1 MKKTLKKLSVFMMA
15 MAISGTL
22 FAQVPQKFNYQGI
35 ARDNKGNPLVQQR
48 MTLKL
53 TILPTSDATEG
64 EYEEIQTVTTN
75 EFGLYH
81 LQIGVGNPL
90 KGEMKTVKWETGN
103 KYIKVAIDSKGG
115 NEFVEAGTT
124 QLLSVPY
131 AIYADKAGM
140 AKSTASS
147 DRAGNVSTSAS
158 GTGTVNFLSKF
169 TAANTI
175 YNSQIFDNGTNIGIG
190 TISPSAKFQITQNST
205 NVLEHIRMQNISPS
219 GAGRFTMYSDGGSNY
234 ATFTKYGSTT
244 SGGYAGI
251 VSLYPFGNLLAFGN
265 NGLAA
270 NDGLGRFLISTAG
283 NVGISIF
290 KNGTSKLKFHA
301 DFNSENVGIGGNASP
316 ASRVHFNNTD
326 GSDIDIRLTNIITGH
341 TAADGLEIEM
351 QDLNARI
358 INRENAPIIFGTN
371 NIEKARLTSN
381 GFLGIGTTVP
391 ATTLD
396 VNGQIKIQGGT
407 PGIGKVLTSDATGL
421 ASWTTITGVTSV
433 NGNTGAVTTIDGT
446 GSVGYV
452 PHFTAPKLIGN
463 SIIKIDSARVGINT
477 ATPHGEIQLGNN
489 TNNRKVV
496 LYEAANNNSA
506 FYGFGVN
513 SGILRFQIPTGANYA
528 FYSQAGNVDVSNE
541 IMRLTSS
548 GNLGLGTNLPT
559 EKLTVFGNA
568 LIGSGGNL
576 TVESGN
582 LTVTTGNAIVQ
593 NGDLSVPQGEVGI
606 GGAPVTGTRLRVV
619 GNANIT
625 GSATVYSNV
634 NITTGDLSVAAGDVI
649 TTAGDVVAS
658 TGDVI
663 IGTAGELKMG
673 NGVSNRKLVMYE
685 QAPNVHQFY
694 GFGVNA
700 GMVRYQI
707 PTTASSHVFYAGTST
722 TASNELVRI
731 LGNGNVGIGL
741 SAPTAQLQLSTNSAS
756 KPTSSSWTI
765 SSDARLKT
773 VDGVYTKGLSEI
785 LKLNTIAYHYKKGNA
800 RNLPT
805 EEQGIGFV
813 AQELQQVFP
822 EAVKQ
827 DSDGYLSVDIHP
839 VLISYINAIKE
850 LNENNEQLKKQVESQ
865 QNQYNQLL
873 KRLDALEKK

>member
-1 MKKTLKKLSVFMMA
+1 M
-15 MAISGTL
+15 
-22 FAQVPQKFNYQGI
+22 
-35 ARDNKGNPLVQQR
+35 
-48 MTLKL
+48 
-53 TILPTSDATEG
+53 
-64 EYEEIQTVTTN
+64 TTN

-81 LQIGVGNPL
+81 LQIGDGNPL

-115 NEFVEAGTT
+115 NEFVDAGTT

-140 AKSTASS
+140 AKSTAST
-147 DRAGNVSTSAS
+147 DRAGTVSTSAA

-175 YNSQIFDNGTNIGIG
+175 YNSQLFDNGTNIGIG
-190 TISPSAKFQITQNST
+190 TISPTAKFQITQNSA

-219 GAGRFTMYSDGGSNY
+219 GAGRFTMYCDGASNY

-326 GSDIDIRLTNIITGH
+326 GSDIDIRLTNTITGH
-341 TAADGLEIEM
+341 TATDGLEIEM

-371 NIEKARLTSN
+371 NIENARLTSN

-396 VNGQIKIQGGT
+396 VNGQIKIHGGT

-421 ASWTTITGVTSV
+421 ASWTTIGGVTSV
-433 NGNTGAVTTIDGT
+433 NGNTGAVTTIDGIGT
-446 GSVGYV
+446 INYV
-452 PHFTAPKLIGN
+452 PRFNGNKLINN
-463 SIIKIDSARVGINT
+463 SNISINSNNVGINFQ
-477 ATPHGEIQLGNN
+477 TPNGELQLGNT
-489 TNNRKVV
+489 TNNRKLV
-496 LYEAANNNSA
+496 LFEAANNNNA

-513 SGILRFQIPTGANYA
+513 SGILRFQVPTGAN
-528 FYSQAGNVDVSNE
+528 FTFNSQIGNLDQSNE

-548 GNLGLGTNLPT
+548 GNLGLGTTLPT
-559 EKLTVFGNA
+559 EKLTVSGNA
-568 LIGSGGNL
+568 LINNGGNL
-576 TVESGN
+576 TVETGN
-582 LTVTTGNAIVQ
+582 VVVTTGNTTIQ
-593 NGDLSVPQGEVGI
+593 NGDLSVPLGEVGI
-606 GGAPVTGTRLRVV
+606 GVAPTAGTKLRVV
-619 GNANIT
+619 GPTSLAGNIDIPSGNLSMT
-625 GSATVYSNV
+625 SG
-634 NITTGDLSVAAGDVI
+634 NINLVQGDI
-649 TTAGDVVAS
+649 TTTAGDITAS
-658 TGDVI
+658 TGNI
-663 IGTAGELKMG
+663 ILGSSGEIKMG
-673 NGVSNRKLVMYE
+673 TTVSNRKLVMYE
-685 QAPNVHQFY
+685 QAPNIHQFY

-700 GMVRYQI
+700 GIVRYQV
-707 PTTASSHVFYAGTST
+707 ASTGASHVFYAGATST
-722 TASNELVRI
+722 TSNELMRI

-773 VDGVYTKGLSEI
+773 VDAVYTKGLSDI
-785 LKLNTIAYHYKKGNA
+785 LKLNTVAYHYKKGNA

-850 LNENNEQLKKQVESQ
+850 LNENNEQLKKQVETQ
-865 QNQYNQLL
+865 QNQYSELL

>member
-53 TILPTSDATEG
+53 TILPASDATEG

-81 LQIGVGNPL
+81 LQIGDGNQL

-115 NEFVEAGTT
+115 NDFVDAGTT

-140 AKSTASS
+140 AKSTAST
-147 DRAGNVSTSAS
+147 DRAGTVSTSAA

-219 GAGRFTMYSDGGSNY
+219 GAGRFTMYSDGASNY

-326 GSDIDIRLTNIITGH
+326 GSDIDIRLTNTITGH

-371 NIEKARLTSN
+371 NIENARLTSN

-606 GGAPVTGTRLRVV
+606 GGAPVAGTRLRVV

-785 LKLNTIAYHYKKGNA
+785 LKLNTVAYHYKKGNA

-850 LNENNEQLKKQVESQ
+850 LNENNEQLKKQVETQ
-865 QNQYNQLL
+865 QNQYNELL